1 MNCNK
6 CGASLGANAR
16 FCAQCGSPVPQGE
29 VHYDCGL
36 QKRDIATCIIL
47 SIVTFGIYGIYW
59 FVKMVDEVNRVSNDQ
74 SAFSGGVTWLLSFV
88 TCGIYG
94 WYWYYQAG
102 KKMNYAKQVR
112 NIPAEGNIEILYLV
126 LAVFRMGIVAK
137 CLIQNDLNSMA

>member
-1 MNCNK
+1 MNCTK
-6 CGASLGANAR
+6 CGATLNPTTR
-16 FCAQCGSPVPQGE
+16 FCPQCGTPVPQGE

-36 QKRDIATCIIL
+36 QRRDIATCIIL

-59 FVKMVDEVNRVSNDQ
+59 FIKMVDEVNRVSNDQ
-74 SAFSGGVTWLLSFV
+74 TAFSGGVTWLLSFV
-88 TCGIYG
+88 TFGIYG

-112 NIPAEGNIEILYLV
+112 NMPTENSVEFLYLL

-137 CLIQNDLNSMA
+137 CLIQNDLHNMA

>member
-1 MNCNK
+1 MNCIQ
-6 CGASLGANAR
+6 CGASLGANVR
-16 FCAQCGSPVPQGE
+16 FCAQCGTPVPQGE

-36 QKRDIATCIIL
+36 QRRDIATCIIL

-59 FVKMVDEVNRVSNDQ
+59 FIKLVDEVNRVSNDQ

-126 LAVFRMGIVAK
+126 LAAFRMGIVAK
-137 CLIQNDLNSMA
+137 CLIQNDLNNMA